1 MWYYTYTLGI
11 CLGVL
16 RKITNSCVSVSS
28 LRTAIWTR
36 DASVPFIHDFS
47 SRFSDVETKKENHAT
62 AINWLRW
69 NVTWHSNGLSS
80 ERVRIPTGRRGTD
93 PHVVMDGSRGS
104 WKYNTYVDG
113 CLHNS
118 IIIMQ
123 SHALVYEYRQS
134 PVLPR
139 MQLCVRE
146 FVRCVLDGVPVWHN
160 IGVQT
165 FSVIIFLVIN
175 TCLVIRGV

>member
-1 MWYYTYTLGI
+1 
-11 CLGVL
+11 
-16 RKITNSCVSVSS
+16 
-28 LRTAIWTR
+28 
-36 DASVPFIHDFS
+36 
-47 SRFSDVETKKENHAT
+47 
-62 AINWLRW
+62 
-69 NVTWHSNGLSS
+69 
-80 ERVRIPTGRRGTD
+80 
-93 PHVVMDGSRGS
+93 
-104 WKYNTYVDG
+104 
-113 CLHNS
+113 
-118 IIIMQ
+118 MQ